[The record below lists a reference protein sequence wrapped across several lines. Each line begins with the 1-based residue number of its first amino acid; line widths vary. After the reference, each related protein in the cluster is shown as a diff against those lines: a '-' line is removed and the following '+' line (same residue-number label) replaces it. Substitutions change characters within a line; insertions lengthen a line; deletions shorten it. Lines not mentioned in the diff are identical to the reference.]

1 MRQKLKGKTDNIF
14 RERGHKLLNSEIL
27 GIKEEI
33 FSQILQ
39 TLEEYRGHIMRLFMQ
54 INIATC
60 KELSKFHEKQVE
72 FITTDTTM

>member
-39 TLEEYRGHIMRLFMQ
+39 TLEGKIRKHY
-54 INIATC
+54 
-60 KELSKFHEKQVE
+60 KQH
-72 FITTDTTM
+72 

>member
-1 MRQKLKGKTDNIF
+1 MRQKLKGKTDIIF

-39 TLEEYRGHIMRLFMQ
+39 TLEQYRGNIMRFFMQ

-60 KELSKFHEKQVE
+60 KELSKFREKHVE
-72 FITTDTTM
+72 FIKTDTTM

>member
-1 MRQKLKGKTDNIF
+1 MRQKLKGKTDIIF
-14 RERGHKLLNSEIL
+14 SERGHKLLNSEIL

-39 TLEEYRGHIMRLFMQ
+39 TLEQYRGNIMRFFMQ

-60 KELSKFHEKQVE
+60 KELSKFHEKHVE
-72 FITTDTTM
+72 FIKTDTTM